1 MRLFNLKSSLLVN
14 LTVGLIF
21 WVIFF
26 PGFYSS
32 DSFGVLEMVESGN
45 LNSSHT
51 ALYAL
56 YVDLLSLGGRFPAVV
71 TLANMTLLI
80 VATTLAAWRLPFTE
94 HTRFFSALGICL
106 TPLVWGMSLTFWHD
120 IPFTA
125 GLIFLMLYLTAPNKS
140 KLTQVLLVLGALL
153 SSFRPNGLPTILIV
167 LLIVIASKRLR
178 IYSRPVLVTLLVSI
192 LSSSI
197 TSNAIDSPVIVEHF
211 GQEWMRNDVS
221 CAVAQ
226 GASESTIRSLKESGT
241 NPNAWSSIEAC
252 TFLNRAE
259 VLRYKEFPE
268 SYEYIPKVWLDL
280 AISKP
285 FFVFRTHLDRNYYLS
300 PIPYKGLRGLPFL
313 HTNIEFESKEI
324 KWQFP
329 NIAQQVR
336 NFARAWNYLGGVL
349 AHAGIWLLF
358 LTILA
363 WRTKNELFKVQI
375 MFLIPLAS
383 ILFVVAPIPDAR
395 YALPILILGQLS
407 ALSVLVEK
415 LSKSLKS
422 STKSLTK

>member
-1 MRLFNLKSSLLVN
+1 MRFLNFKSSLATN
-14 LTVGLIF
+14 LLVGLLF

-26 PGFYSS
+26 PGFYSI
-32 DSFGVLEMVESGN
+32 DSFGVLAMVKSGN

-56 YVDLLSLGGRFPAVV
+56 YVDFLSLGGRFPAVV

-80 VATTLAAWRLPFTE
+80 VATTLAAWRLPFAE
-94 HTRFFSALGICL
+94 LTRFVSALGICL

-120 IPFTA
+120 IPFSA
-125 GLIFLMLYLTAPNKS
+125 GLIFLMLALTMPNWTKS
-140 KLTQVLLVLGALL
+140 SYVLLALGALL

-178 IYSRPVLVTLLVSI
+178 IYSRPVLAALLVSV

-197 TSNAIDSPVIVEHF
+197 ASNAIDSPIVVEHY
-211 GQEWMRNDVS
+211 GQEWMRNDIS

-226 GASESTIRSLKESGT
+226 GASERTIRSLEESET
-241 NPNAWSSIEAC
+241 NPNAWRSIGAC
-252 TFLNRAE
+252 TFLNSAE
-259 VLRYKEFPE
+259 VLRFKEFPE
-268 SYEYIPKVWLDL
+268 SYKYIPKVWLDL
-280 AISKP
+280 AISNP
-285 FFVFRTHLDRNYYLS
+285 IFVFRTHLDRNYYLS

-313 HTNIEFESKEI
+313 HTNIEFESEEI
-324 KWQFP
+324 EWKFP
-329 NIAQQVR
+329 NVAQKVR
-336 NFARAWNYLGGVL
+336 NFARAWNYLRAVL

-363 WRTKNELFKVQI
+363 WRTKDENFKVQVLY
-375 MFLIPLAS
+375 LIPLAS

-395 YALPILILGQLS
+395 YSLPILILGQLG

-415 LSKSLKS
+415 LYKAFKGR
-422 STKSLTK
+422 TKPMTK